1 MSQNS
6 SQVAAQKPAETAV
19 QITVGE
25 LAVRFLEQC
34 GTRAAFGVISIH
46 NLPILDA
53 FHTRRNAATAIR
65 FVSARGEAGA
75 CNMAD
80 AYARVTGTLGVCVT
94 STGTGAGNA
103 AGALVEALTA
113 GTPMLHL
120 TGQIE
125 AEYLDRD
132 LGYIHEA
139 PAQLAMLQAVS
150 KAAFRIRNP
159 QTALATLR
167 EAARLAVTP
176 PCGPV
181 SIEIPI
187 DVQASRLALPADLAP
202 IAWTPVTAPAAA
214 IEALA
219 DRLLTAKRPMLWLG
233 GGARGARA
241 AVERFVAMGWGV
253 VTSVQGR
260 GIIAE
265 DHPATLGSF
274 NLQKPAEDLYQ
285 TCDAM
290 LVVGSRLRS
299 NETLRYKLKLPK
311 TLYRI
316 DANPMAHNRGY
327 VSEYFVHGD
336 ALQTLHALADRLEGA
351 LEASPE
357 ALAPQRVTASVA
369 ELAAESATENANQ
382 RMAVDANLQR
392 DVQHARAAAAALVD
406 EGLGPYLTL
415 KNELAALLKSEH
427 NNQAWW
433 VRDITLSNSMWG
445 NRFPVLD
452 HPRAG
457 VHALGGGI
465 GQGLAMGIGV
475 AIADTTHA
483 LGRQTVALI
492 GDGGLM
498 LNVGELACAVQENA
512 NLLLLVMNDSCYGV
526 IKNIQDDIYGSRHC
540 YVDLHTPDFAQ
551 FCASLKV
558 PHFRLSNPKH
568 TREVLAQAMQ
578 AMHLGGPVMVEVDM
592 KAWGPFAA
600 KFAGPILKKD

>member
-1 MSQNS
+1 MSHNK
-6 SQVAAQKPAETAV
+6 SQIAE

-46 NLPILDA
+46 NMPILDA
-53 FHTRRNAATAIR
+53 FHTRQAASHDGGGDAPTAIR

-80 AYARVTGTLGVCVT
+80 AYARVTGLLGVCVT

-219 DRLLTAKRPMLWLG
+219 DRLRTAKRPMLWLG

-241 AVERFVAMGWGV
+241 AVQRFVAMGWGV

-299 NETLRYKLKLPK
+299 NETLRYKLKLPQP
-311 TLYRI
+311 LYRI

-327 VSEYFVHGD
+327 ASEYFVHGD
-336 ALQTLHALADRLEGA
+336 ALQTLHALADRLEQLLEGRTA
-351 LEASPE
+351 LD
-357 ALAPQRVTASVA
+357 Q
-369 ELAAESATENANQ
+369 
-382 RMAVDANLQR
+382 NLIA
-392 DVQHARAAAAALVD
+392 DVQRAKAAASALVD
-406 EGLGPYLTL
+406 DGLGPYLTL
-415 KNELAALLKSEH
+415 KNELGALVKSEYG
-427 NNQAWW
+427 NQAWW

-445 NRFPVLD
+445 NRAPVLD

-475 AIADTTHA
+475 AIADTVHA
-483 LGRQTVALI
+483 LGRKTVALI
-492 GDGGLM
+492 GDGGFM
-498 LNVGELACAVQENA
+498 LNVGELACAVQEKA
-512 NLLLLVMNDSCYGV
+512 SVLLLVMNDSCYGV

-558 PHFRLSNPKH
+558 PHFRLSNPQH
-568 TREVLAQAMQ
+568 TREILMQAMQ
-578 AMHLGGPVMVEVDM
+578 LSGPVMVEVDM
-592 KAWGPFAA
+592 KAWGPFAV

>member
-1 MSQNS
+1 MST
-6 SQVAAQKPAETAV
+6 AITETAPR
-19 QITVGE
+19 ITVGE
-25 LAVRFLEQC
+25 LVARFLEQC
-34 GTRAAFGVISIH
+34 GVKAAFGVISIH
-46 NLPILDA
+46 NMPMLDA
-53 FHTRRNAATAIR
+53 LHRRSHLPSGIR

-80 AYARVTGTLGVCVT
+80 AYARVTATLGVCIT

-113 GTPMLHL
+113 GTPMLHM

-125 AEYLDRD
+125 SDFIDRD
-132 LGYIHEA
+132 LGFIHEA
-139 PAQLAMLQAVS
+139 PAQLAMLQAVG
-150 KAAFRIRNP
+150 KAAFRIRNT

-167 EAARLAVTP
+167 EAVRLAFTA

-187 DVQASRLALPADLAP
+187 DIQASLMAIPADLSPLALPQLH
-202 IAWTPVTAPAAA
+202 APAAA
-214 IEALA
+214 LDALA
-219 DRLLTAKRPMLWLG
+219 ERLASAKRPLLWLG

-241 AVERFVAMGWGV
+241 AAQRFVKMGWGV

-260 GIIAE
+260 GIIPE
-265 DHPATLGSF
+265 DHPASLGSY

-285 TCDAM
+285 SCDAM

-311 TLYRI
+311 ALYRI
-316 DANPMAHNRGY
+316 DANALAHNRGY
-327 VSEYFVHGD
+327 TSDYFVQGD
-336 ALQTLHALADRLEGA
+336 ALQALNALADRLEGRMTVDPA
-351 LEASPE
+351 LV
-357 ALAPQRVTASVA
+357 L
-369 ELAAESATENANQ
+369 
-382 RMAVDANLQR
+382 
-392 DVQHARAAAAALVD
+392 DVQKARAAASAHVD
-406 EGLGPYLTL
+406 EGLGPYLAL
-415 KNELAALLKSEH
+415 KDAVSDPAHRNC
-427 NNQAWW
+427 WW

-445 NRFPVLD
+445 NRAPALD

-465 GQGLAMGIGV
+465 GQGLAMAIGTS
-475 AIADTTHA
+475 IANTTHA
-483 LGRQTVALI
+483 LGRKTIALV

-512 NLLLLVMNDSCYGV
+512 DLLLLVMNDSRYGV

-540 YVDLHTPDFAQ
+540 YVELHNPDFGQ

-558 PHFRLSNPKH
+558 QHFKLSDPAQ
-568 TREVLAQAMQ
+568 TREVLACAS
-578 AMHLGGPVMVEVDM
+578 ALLGPVMVEVDM

-600 KFAGPILKKD
+600 KFAGPILKKA

>member
-1 MSQNS
+1 MSQNNS
-6 SQVAAQKPAETAV
+6 ETAVKEPV

-46 NLPILDA
+46 NMPILDA
-53 FHTRRNAATAIR
+53 FHTRRDAPTAIR

-80 AYARVTGTLGVCVT
+80 AYARVTGLLGVCVT

-132 LGYIHEA
+132 LGFIHEA

-167 EAARLAVTP
+167 EAARLAFTP

-187 DVQASRLALPADLAP
+187 DIQASRLPLPEDLAP
-202 IAWTPVTAPAAA
+202 IAWTPTAAPAAA

-219 DRLLTAKRPMLWLG
+219 DRLRTAKRPMLWLG

-311 TLYRI
+311 ALYRI
-316 DANPMAHNRGY
+316 DANPLAHNRGY
-327 VSEYFVHGD
+327 ASEYFVHGD
-336 ALQTLHALADRLEGA
+336 ALQTLHALADQLEGRMKVDPS
-351 LEASPE
+351 L
-357 ALAPQRVTASVA
+357 VA
-369 ELAAESATENANQ
+369 
-382 RMAVDANLQR
+382 DLQR
-392 DVQHARAAAAALVD
+392 AKAAASAHVD

-415 KNELAALLKSEH
+415 KNELAALLKSDY

-445 NRFPVLD
+445 NRAPVLD

-483 LGRQTVALI
+483 LGRKTVALI
-492 GDGGLM
+492 GDGGFM
-498 LNVGELACAVQENA
+498 LNVGELACAVQEKA
-512 NLLLLVMNDSCYGV
+512 NVLLLVMNDSCYGV

-540 YVDLHTPDFAQ
+540 FVDLHTPDFAQ
-551 FCASLKV
+551 FCASLKL

-568 TREVLAQAMQ
+568 TREVLTQAMQ
-578 AMHLGGPVMVEVDM
+578 LSGPVMVEVDM
-592 KAWGPFAA
+592 KTWGPFAA